1 MYATCPKLKHSRA
14 ESSVTHVVSSFR
26 LLLNLRV
33 AVTPGTALS
42 SQSNLCNVMRT
53 EVQHT
58 APLAEGE
65 RRSDLDK
72 RAMWS
77 GRNSTRD
84 KLPVSSTAEFLVE
97 SRKFANVLNPATAR
111 QPCPVPRQL
120 AWTAYGILHHVLDGT
135 ALHVVRAKGAL
146 LVSLCVCMSDAGAA
160 AERCKSLLCRAGT
173 SQRWSTMMLLKHESS
188 RPLHDCA
195 SSASAALLL
204 RSSAGKGTERPLRI
218 TFGKHCIDL
227 TK

>member
-195 SSASAALLL
+195 SSESAGLLL
-204 RSSAGKGTERPLRI
+204 RSSAGKGTGRPLR
-218 TFGKHCIDL
+218 TNLL
-227 TK
+227 TSIA

>member
-1 MYATCPKLKHSRA
+1 MLRSRGLTPRFLNRHKCVADSGIPTLRTLGSSSAGWGDLDRPMYATCSKLKHSRA
-14 ESSVTHVVSSFR
+14 ESSVTHVVISFR

-33 AVTPGTALS
+33 AVTPGSALS
-42 SQSNLCNVMRT
+42 RQSNLCNVMRT
-53 EVQHT
+53 KFQYT

-97 SRKFANVLNPATAR
+97 SRKFANVLNRATAR

-120 AWTAYGILHHVLDGT
+120 AWTAHGILHHVHDGT
-135 ALHVVRAKGAL
+135 ALHVVRAKEAL
-146 LVSLCVCMSDAGAA
+146 LVSVYVY
-160 AERCKSLLCRAGT
+160 ERCR
-173 SQRWSTMMLLKHESS
+173 SS
-188 RPLHDCA
+188 R
-195 SSASAALLL
+195 
-204 RSSAGKGTERPLRI
+204 
-218 TFGKHCIDL
+218 
-227 TK
+227 